1 MNSSSYILLTSGVQL
16 LGLVSFLFVHLAFRK
31 KQAVKYYAVV
41 KRITSVRTK
50 DEFHNIFRKLAG
62 NEVKTLSSRQKNE
75 ILNLADIL
83 EANLI

>member
-1 MNSSSYILLTSGVQL
+1 MDSATYILLTSGIQI
-16 LGLVSFLFVHLAFRK
+16 LGLVSFLFVHLAFKK

-50 DEFHNIFRKLAG
+50 DEFENIFRRLAR
-62 NEVKTLSSRQKNE
+62 NEVKTLSRRQKNE
-75 ILNLADIL
+75 IFNLANIL